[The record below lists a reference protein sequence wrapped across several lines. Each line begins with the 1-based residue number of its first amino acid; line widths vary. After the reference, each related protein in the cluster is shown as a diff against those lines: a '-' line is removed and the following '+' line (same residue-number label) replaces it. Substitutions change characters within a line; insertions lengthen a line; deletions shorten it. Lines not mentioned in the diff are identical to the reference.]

1 MVLEEKIG
9 LKSEKSFEVGPSD
22 LARALGSG
30 DLEVLGTPAL
40 LAWMEDVC
48 RTSVSPFLEEDS
60 TSVGT
65 KADFSHIKASPL
77 GASIW
82 VRSELVEVDRRRLV
96 FRVEAYEGALSEDT
110 CIARGLLERFVVD
123 RERFLSKIR

>member
-65 KADFSHIKASPL
+65 KADFSHIKASPP
-77 GASIW
+77 GASVW